1 MLKTAVKYIAVLT
14 GLYIVAAN
22 ASNVG
27 QVITQGASGAT
38 GFEKVL
44 QGRG

>member
-1 MLKTAVKYIAVLT
+1 MIKVALKYVAVLT

-27 QVITQGASGAT
+27 TVIKEGASGANT
-38 GFEKVL
+38 FEKTL
-44 QGRG
+44 QGR

>member
-27 QVITQGASGAT
+27 TVISQGATGAT

-44 QGRG
+44 QGR